1 MKTLILMR
9 HGKSSWGDPTLD
21 DHDRC
26 LNERGIASAKALGDW
41 LRDKGYSPDMALVS
55 TALRTRET
63 FAELSLP
70 CGPQY
75 HGTLYLAEPDVMLAS
90 LRKAVGDTVLMIGHN
105 PGIGW
110 LAQDLVTHP
119 PAHPRFDDYPTGA
132 TLVVR
137 FAVKDWAEVRPGGGE
152 VLDFI
157 APRDLM
163 P

>member
-26 LNERGIASAKALGDW
+26 LNERGIASANALGDW
-41 LRDKGYSPDMALVS
+41 LRRAGHVADTALVS

-63 FAELSLP
+63 LEELGLE
-70 CGPQY
+70 CEATY
-75 HGTLYLAEPDVMLAS
+75 DRALYLAEPDVMLGR
-90 LRKAVGDTVLMIGHN
+90 LHKAAGDTVLMLGHN

-110 LAQDLVTHP
+110 LAQDLVKTP
-119 PAHPRFDDYPTGA
+119 PAHPRFEDYPTGA

-137 FAVKDWAEVRPGGGE
+137 FATDDWASVKTGKGE
-152 VLDFI
+152 VVDFI
-157 APRDLM
+157 VPRDLM
-163 P
+163 E